1 MRQLRAFAFLRWRL
15 LLNGVRGSSRRDTV
29 EQVSRILAVAAPV
42 AIVVFSLGSVLA
54 LSVGGFLA
62 GETLA
67 RNAPASEVAVL
78 VIRIVLAVQLMVVVF
93 MPLGVGSQSGAKYA
107 RLLLR
112 PTHRRVLHLVE
123 VASGV
128 ADPWIFVVLP
138 GLGLLVIG
146 LLVGGDVSAVV
157 IMTMAGLGLAAG
169 LLSLSALV
177 SFVAAWLMRDRR
189 RAEWLT
195 LACVLVLSL
204 AALLPQALSLDAA
217 RERRD
222 ASAAGEVRPSMT
234 VARVETWLPA
244 WTQALPSEMYGRA
257 LQASTRTHQSGTAA
271 AWTAGIWVQAVFV
284 YLLSGVVYRRLL
296 DAGEGQARRRGAVRG
311 IGLPRLPWVG
321 SVVSAV
327 AMAQYRTALR
337 SVRGRLAVLLPGPMT
352 ALVALVLHRA
362 PEEAAWIAEI
372 PRNGHLVFGAGLI
385 FAIYAL
391 QAFTMNQFASDRAGL
406 TLQFL
411 LPISAR
417 ALVAGKAI
425 GTFALFCVG
434 SGLTLVATLLSTGGS
449 AVMLWVAAAV
459 GGAAVFIS
467 LAPLATVMSALLPV
481 KADMSKTGSGG
492 NPHGAAMLVST
503 IAVLVASVPPGLIVL
518 LGPRTGDWMT
528 LGASVVWLLL
538 VVTVAWPLLVLGA
551 RTTNARRENLYLTK

>member
-1 MRQLRAFAFLRWRL
+1 MRHLRAFAFLRWRL

-29 EQVSRILAVAAPV
+29 EQISRILAVVAPV

-54 LSVGGFLA
+54 LGVGGFLA
-62 GETLA
+62 GDTLA
-67 RNAPASEVAVL
+67 RNAPAAEVAAV

-93 MPLGVGSQSGAKYA
+93 MPLGVGSQSGTKYA
-107 RLLLR
+107 RLLLL
-112 PTHRRVLHLVE
+112 PIHRRMLHLVE

-138 GLGLLVIG
+138 GLGLLVVG
-146 LLVGGDVSAVV
+146 LLVGGDVSAVA
-157 IMTMAGLGLAAG
+157 IMTVAGLGLAAV

-177 SFVAAWLMRDRR
+177 SFLAAWLMRDRR

-195 LACVLVLSL
+195 LLFVGSLSV
-204 AALLPQALSLDAA
+204 AALLPQALSIDAA
-217 RERRD
+217 REQRD
-222 ASAAGEVRPSMT
+222 ARAAGESRPAMT
-234 VARVETWLPA
+234 VARVEAWLPA
-244 WTQALPSEMYGRA
+244 WTQVLPSEMYGRA
-257 LQASTRTHQSGTAA
+257 LQASTLTQQTGVAV
-271 AWTAGIWVQAVFV
+271 AWTAGLWVQALFV
-284 YLLSGVVYRRLL
+284 YLLSGVVHRRLL

-311 IGLPRLPWVG
+311 SGLPRLPWVG

-327 AMAQYRTALR
+327 AVAQYRTALR

-352 ALVALVLHRA
+352 ALIALVLNRA

-406 TLQFL
+406 TLQLL

-434 SGLTLVATLLSTGGS
+434 GTLTLVATLLSTGGS
-449 AVMLWVAAAV
+449 AVMLWMATAV
-459 GGAAVFIS
+459 GGVAAFIT
-467 LAPLATVMSALLPV
+467 LAPLATVLSALLPV
-481 KADMSKTGSGG
+481 RADMSKTGSGG

-503 IAVLVASVPPGLIVL
+503 IGVLLASVPPGLIVL
-518 LGPRTGDWMT
+518 LGPRESDVFT
-528 LGASVVWLLL
+528 LGAAVTWLVL
-538 VVTVAWPLLVLGA
+538 VVVVVWPLLVLGA
-551 RTTNARRENLYLTK
+551 RTTHARRENLYLTK